1 MLTFLRFRLCS
12 LLQDI
17 RTLREGVMLRKS
29 AIELFMLFIF
39 AIAIGTMA
47 YAESASPQN
56 DTAVGTGIDYTTAYK
71 GIAKV
76 KPPAPSTTGTST
88 ATKVKPF
95 TGVIS
100 GLDAISSYNPVTWGP
115 ECIVPIPAK
124 GQFLV
129 GPKIFFPR
137 VRGDAR
143 KDTPGATPPQGGVD
157 FEHHLG
163 FKRSG
168 TAVWSIEA
176 LYQFRPS
183 WGIRY
188 SFSPMTFETS
198 GEAST
203 GFTYGGQTFSAG
215 ALVRSKWERFQHR
228 AGILYNL
235 SYTTNSLTSFYAD
248 WLHIDDKLVV
258 SGEGGTRAT
267 ANIPVIWTDSK
278 NLAVAGL
285 EFSKGLRNY
294 RGNSLTLDCKAGIAF
309 LDDTIG
315 YEAEAGLTYMIPIKT
330 GRFGFV
336 KGGYQFMSLKSETN
350 RETFNTS
357 MDGAFVKFGFLF

>member
-1 MLTFLRFRLCS
+1 
-12 LLQDI
+12 
-17 RTLREGVMLRKS
+17 MLRRS
-29 AIELFMLFIF
+29 AIRLFILCIF
-39 AIAIGTMA
+39 TMAFCAMA

-76 KPPAPSTTGTST
+76 KPPAPATTPTSS
-88 ATKVKPF
+88 ATKVKPYS
-95 TGVIS
+95 GVLS

-115 ECIVPIPAK
+115 ECIIPIPAK
-124 GQFLV
+124 GQFIV
-129 GPKIFFPR
+129 GPKLFFPR
-137 VRGDAR
+137 IRGDAR
-143 KDTPGATPPQGGVD
+143 RDAPGATAAPGLVD
-157 FEHHLG
+157 FEDHLG
-163 FKRSG
+163 FKRG
-168 TAVWSIEA
+168 GNMVWSIEA

-183 WGIRY
+183 MGIRY

-198 GEAST
+198 GEART
-203 GFTYGGQTFSAG
+203 AFNFGGQSFSVG
-215 ALVRSKWERFQHR
+215 SLVRTKWERFQHR
-228 AGILYNL
+228 AGILYNV

-258 SGEGGTRAT
+258 SGAGGTGRTAT
-267 ANIPVIWTDSK
+267 APVIWNDAK
-278 NLAVAGL
+278 NLAVVGL
-285 EFSKGLRNY
+285 EFNRGLRNY
-294 RGNSLTLDCKAGIAF
+294 RGNTLSLDCKAGIAF

-336 KGGYQFMSLKSETN
+336 KGGYQYMSLKKESN
-350 RETFNTS
+350 RDTFNSS